1 MLTRQRTQTGNAI
14 RAHLAELGL
23 VAPIGRKGLAS
34 LLAIIADESDARLP
48 AATRD
53 CLSMLAAQLQLLNAQ
68 ILENDRAIRE
78 TVHASE
84 VARRLMAIPGV
95 GPLLASA
102 FVASVPDPSTFKSG
116 RNLAAWIGLVPKQKS
131 SGGKE
136 RLGGI
141 SKQGNRYLRQLLV
154 AGSLSVIRFAERHGT
169 RRPWLVQLMRR
180 RTTRIAAVALANK
193 TARIVW
199 AIMTSGECYREPKA
213 AAA

>member
-1 MLTRQRTQTGNAI
+1 MLTRQRTQIGNAI

-102 FVASVPDPSTFKSG
+102 FVASCRTPRRSS
-116 RNLAAWIGLVPKQKS
+116 RAAILP
-131 SGGKE
+131 
-136 RLGGI
+136 
-141 SKQGNRYLRQLLV
+141 
-154 AGSLSVIRFAERHGT
+154 AGSAS
-169 RRPWLVQLMRR
+169 
-180 RTTRIAAVALANK
+180 
-193 TARIVW
+193 
-199 AIMTSGECYREPKA
+199 YRSRSPA
-213 AAA
+213 AARSDWAASASRATATCDNCWSRDRSASSALPSDTAPDDPGSCS